1 MEILK
6 RKFETYLLSRAA
18 RILAR
23 SECVVVLV
31 VGSVG
36 KTSTKDASAAMLR
49 AFGTVRVSPKSYNSD
64 VGVALT
70 ILGMKTAWTN
80 PLAWLHVGAIAW
92 WKGMR
97 STLPERYLVLEVGAD
112 RPGDIA
118 RIVKSLRADVVVST
132 AWGITPVHMQFF
144 DSPESLVREDIAILG
159 ALAQEGAIIADA
171 DDHWFGLVKDVATKH
186 GARLLS
192 YGRYATADSRIIDS
206 DTVYDDAERP
216 TGMRFDVECSGMRRD
231 LRLHGAVG
239 RHFGYPLAAAF
250 CVAKALGL
258 DLDVASRSI
267 DGFAGPNGRMRVIDG
282 VRGSVLIDDTYN
294 SSPIAAEAAIDTL
307 ANLKVT
313 GMRIAIL
320 GDMRELGVATDREH
334 GRIGALCA
342 RKGINRLIAIGDN
355 AQTLA
360 DAAIEVGMKPEAVSV
375 FAHVD
380 DALEQIANLPGEHDV
395 VLLKGSQGVR
405 IERAT
410 KALMERPAEAPS
422 LLVRQDS
429 AWNKR

>member
-1 MEILK
+1 
-6 RKFETYLLSRAA
+6 
-18 RILAR
+18 
-23 SECVVVLV
+23 
-31 VGSVG
+31 
-36 KTSTKDASAAMLR
+36 
-49 AFGTVRVSPKSYNSD
+49 
-64 VGVALT
+64 
-70 ILGMKTAWTN
+70 
-80 PLAWLHVGAIAW
+80 
-92 WKGMR
+92 
-97 STLPERYLVLEVGAD
+97 
-112 RPGDIA
+112 
-118 RIVKSLRADVVVST
+118 
-132 AWGITPVHMQFF
+132 
-144 DSPESLVREDIAILG
+144 
-159 ALAQEGAIIADA
+159 
-171 DDHWFGLVKDVATKH
+171 
-186 GARLLS
+186 
-192 YGRYATADSRIIDS
+192 
-206 DTVYDDAERP
+206 
-216 TGMRFDVECSGMRRD
+216 
-231 LRLHGAVG
+231 
-239 RHFGYPLAAAF
+239 LAAAF